1 MGFKLKTNNAR
12 KTIIW
17 VVVVSILLV
26 LCDYFVFTKQKDFFA
41 SIIYGIKFSAF
52 LLASYSFLQN
62 WGRPREI
69 QGLRNDLAEVKAN
82 LSNNK
87 DDEKALEKLK
97 DIREQIA
104 NVKADKEVGERFML
118 ISIILTLG
126 LSLFG
131 KA

>member
-1 MGFKLKTNNAR
+1 M
-12 KTIIW
+12 
-17 VVVVSILLV
+17 
-26 LCDYFVFTKQKDFFA
+26 
-41 SIIYGIKFSAF
+41 
-52 LLASYSFLQN
+52 LASYSFLQN
-62 WGRPREI
+62 WGRPKEI